1 MSRRINYFTA
11 AVIGMCDPNIVPRQS
26 LTGRSGSSFNTW
38 GSHQSGRVH
47 QGNYHSNS
55 SSEDTMHEPRS
66 SYQYPHSHRQSALAA
81 AQYPHHYHYQQRT
94 HIPRMAGS
102 SSRGGFHS
110 PSEWVRAARAYNA
123 EISGEW
129 DKFRPLP
136 VNWGNGDYDVPP
148 DFPENAHQL
157 FHMDLR
163 EIQDLCSLFGIDAG
177 NSRTEHIL
185 AFLKHIGAIHVAQ
198 TYPERDNYGPD
209 Y

>member
-1 MSRRINYFTA
+1 
-11 AVIGMCDPNIVPRQS
+11 
-26 LTGRSGSSFNTW
+26 
-38 GSHQSGRVH
+38 
-47 QGNYHSNS
+47 
-55 SSEDTMHEPRS
+55 MHEPRS

-110 PSEWVRAARAYNA
+110 PGEWVRAARAYNA

-163 EIQDLCSLFGIDAG
+163 EIQDLCSLFGVDAG